1 MNDKQIDGVQR
12 PLVASMWR
20 GFRERC
26 PKCGEGKLFRKY
38 LEVVHRCDKCGED
51 LHHHRTDDAP
61 PYFTIFIVGHVIVGG
76 ALWLEIA
83 LAPPTWLH
91 LAIWLPLTLVMSLL
105 LLPRIKGSLVGLQWA
120 LRMDGFGGAEA
131 VEGEPGMPS

>member
-1 MNDKQIDGVQR
+1 
-12 PLVASMWR
+12 
-20 GFRERC
+20 
-26 PKCGEGKLFRKY
+26 
-38 LEVVHRCDKCGED
+38 
-51 LHHHRTDDAP
+51 
-61 PYFTIFIVGHVIVGG
+61 FIVGHVIVGG

-120 LRMDGFGGAEA
+120 LRMDGFGGGEA
-131 VEGEPGMPS
+131 RGSESGLPSHENGPNLLMGTSNGPRDDHSSNRKGNRARTDDGETARA